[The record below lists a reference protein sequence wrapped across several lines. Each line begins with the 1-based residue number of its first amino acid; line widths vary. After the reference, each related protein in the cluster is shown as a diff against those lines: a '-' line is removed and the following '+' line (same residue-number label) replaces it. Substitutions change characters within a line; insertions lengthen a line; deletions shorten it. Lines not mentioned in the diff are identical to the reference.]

1 LGSKDADQPSEQDQ
15 SSHQELKRQSNQNSS
30 IKSAHDASLMAR
42 EALSQELEVA
52 RNELAA
58 ACEAH
63 AASEAEVRRL
73 RDALSVE
80 KDRAFRAEVQVSE
93 LQVQLRHMGELEQEL
108 HKYKDL
114 ASLPGPRT
122 SGLWGYFAGAT

>member
-1 LGSKDADQPSEQDQ
+1 
-15 SSHQELKRQSNQNSS
+15 
-30 IKSAHDASLMAR
+30 MAQQ
-42 EALSQELEVA
+42 AQSQELEVA
-52 RNELAA
+52 QNELAA
-58 ACEAH
+58 AWEAH

-108 HKYKDL
+108 RKYKEP
-114 ASLPGPRT
+114 ASQQGQRS
-122 SGLWGYFAGAT
+122 SGLWGYLGGS